1 MNNRVASLLT
11 AYTMFFA
18 VAGNYSNFGNC
29 KKDNSVAFKK
39 VKIKG
44 KSAEEMGTA
53 NSRKK
58 KSRKERKKQRK
69 NKK

>member
-1 MNNRVASLLT
+1 MSKGLSSLLT
-11 AYTMFFA
+11 AYSIFSSI
-18 VAGNYSNFGNC
+18 AGSHLNSDNC
-29 KKDNSVAFKK
+29 KKYNNVDFEK

-58 KSRKERKKQRK
+58 KSRKEKKEK
-69 NKK
+69 NK

>member
-11 AYTMFFA
+11 AYTMFSA
-18 VAGNYSNFGNC
+18 IAGSYSNLGNC
-29 KKDNSVAFKK
+29 KKDNAVAFEK

-58 KSRKERKKQRK
+58 KSRKERKMS
-69 NKK
+69 KKKK